1 MAATVHHFFE
11 WKTNKQTKN
20 LTLCG
25 TCKMEWDHIYTET
38 RSAAVT
44 FRMGVVGVGG
54 SAHTKQG
61 NGWNVLFTRSNVVG
75 GKKHKVKR
83 QKSYAEHDRV
93 ENKKHWS
100 NTDREIR
107 TILHGLCTPV
117 TLSSVWGAPLH
128 FPAWKTEPD
137 KERKVKKQG

>member
-1 MAATVHHFFE
+1 MAATVHHIFE
-11 WKTNKQTKN
+11 WKTNKQKN

-44 FRMGVVGVGG
+44 FRMGVVGGG
-54 SAHTKQG
+54 LH
-61 NGWNVLFTRSNVVG
+61 TRSREMGEMCCLHAQMSSVE
-75 GKKHKVKR
+75 KQKHKVKR
-83 QKSYAEHDRV
+83 QKSDAEHDRV

-128 FPAWKTEPD
+128 FPAWKTEPN